1 MAQKRKSTK
10 VAKRKSAR
18 LKLSKETLKDLG
30 VPGKGPRGGR
40 EPLPRSIPI
49 VCCATVNINEITC

>member
-10 VAKRKSAR
+10 VTKRKSAR
-18 LKLSKETLKDLG
+18 LKLSKETLKDLS

-40 EPLPRSIPI
+40 PKSMPVI
-49 VCCATVNINEITC
+49 CCETIGGITCLP